1 MAEEQ
6 KSTIYNVRVT
16 AEDALKTLAE
26 LKLRS
31 QELRDQQKALG
42 KVTEENAQEYY
53 ALDNQIKAINSEA
66 NKYQKQIQNNIKL
79 QNQQEASLA
88 KLRTQLALD
97 NAEFAELGNSMKDAA
112 RKAELGKRIAETTEE
127 LKAQEEALG
136 DYRRSVGNYEKATDN
151 LKQELNDLTDTL
163 IRMAQAGDTSSASFK
178 EMVKRAGELKA
189 AEDTVNTAI
198 DQTGRGIDTL
208 VAVTDATSA
217 ITSVYGLWTTATQVL
232 GSENEELNAIMTK
245 MITII
250 TALSSLSSLQAALS
264 KTEATYRA
272 ASNLVQLVGINQTLA
287 ETKAI
292 AAKNAVQGTGNILT
306 KAAAAATWLWN
317 AALAANPVVL
327 VAAAVGGLMAGVVAL
342 TNAFNSNTETQERAT
357 RAMEAYNRAAE
368 ASTYVLDQIET
379 KRNTLSKAEEI
390 RGKREIENL
399 KANHATSEQIAEAQ
413 LKTANKLREIEMSAA
428 RQRQMAAMDEFD
440 SLKKVIAAKEEELNT
455 WSGSLNKYK
464 KAKKELDDLKGRYQE
479 LFRTIENEGAAVAN
493 LALETA
499 IANREAQQSI
509 ADKALEAQQSIADKA
524 LEVALKNSEA
534 MQKIREDDLR
544 FQTTFQST
552 SIAIRMEYERK
563 LYKAAQ
569 DGARERLALQKAHGK
584 ITNKEYQTAL
594 NAMARSDKQFY
605 ENQAKQLND
614 YLAGVRANILAV
626 ASGGT
631 VDMQIA
637 QVTQKYQDAMKELA
651 NIQSPQFVRGMSEE
665 EYQKEY
671 AAYEQFLVNRAE
683 LEKQIQQNLQDEIKK
698 IREDATKQQLDRFN
712 QVLNE
717 QYAEDLSKAADNE
730 RKKLELENEMIQKQ
744 IEARKAAGEKTY
756 EQEAQLRANN
766 LRLQQ
771 MDLDKELTQAELNH
785 KSKYEI
791 RKRYLEA
798 ELAAA
803 QGNEDAIAQIQL
815 EMAENEESLWEERI
829 EKLQEYAGIASSFA
843 TAFNDLAS
851 ALGERRAQEVEEQYS
866 REEQALA
873 NMYANGQITEAQYNE
888 KKIKMEKQKEK
899 ELAKIKREQAI
910 RERAMGSFEIGI
922 NTAISIMASA
932 KMGFPLAIPFIAAA
946 AALGAVQMAAL
957 WAAPLPKA
965 ARGKYIEGPSHAAG
979 GVHIEAEGGE
989 TIINKKSS
997 RMFLPL
1003 LSAINELGG
1012 GVPFTKVGSDG
1023 GYAIR
1028 SFAEASEPMNRLDME
1043 RAIQKAFGQVRVI
1056 ATIEDIRRE
1065 DANYVQIQGRANF

>member
-6 KSTIYNVRVT
+6 KNTIYNVRVT

-79 QNQQEASLA
+79 QNQQETSLS

-232 GSENEELNAIMTK
+232 GSENEELNATMTK

-292 AAKNAVQGTGNILT
+292 AAKNAVQGASNILT

-327 VAAAVGGLMAGVVAL
+327 VAAAVGGLVAGVVAL
-342 TNAFNSNTETQERAT
+342 KNAFNSNTEVQERAT

-379 KRNTLSKAEEI
+379 KQNTLSKAEEI

-455 WSGSLNKYK
+455 WSGSLAKYK

-479 LFRTIENEGAAVAN
+479 LFRTIENEGAAIAN

-499 IANREAQQSI
+499 IANREAQQAI
-509 ADKALEAQQSIADKA
+509 ADKALEAQQAIADKA

-552 SIAIRMEYERK
+552 NIAIRMEYEKK

-712 QVLNE
+712 QTLNE

-730 RKKLELENEMIQKQ
+730 RKKLELENEMLQKQ

-771 MDLDKELTQAELNH
+771 MDLDKELAQAELNH

-815 EMAENEESLWEERI
+815 EMAENEEALWEERI
-829 EKLQEYAGIASSFA
+829 EKLREYAEMASGFA
-843 TAFNDLAS
+843 NAFNDLAS

-888 KKIKMEKQKEK
+888 KKVKMEKQKEK
-899 ELAKIKREQAI
+899 ELAKIEREQAI

-1065 DANYVQIQGRANF
+1065 DANYVQIQDRANF

>member
-6 KSTIYNVRVT
+6 KNTIYNVRVT

-79 QNQQEASLA
+79 QNQQEASLS

-97 NAEFAELGNSMKDAA
+97 NAEFAELGNSMQDAA

-232 GSENEELNAIMTK
+232 GSENEELNATMTK

-292 AAKNAVQGTGNILT
+292 AAKNAVQGASNILT

-327 VAAAVGGLMAGVVAL
+327 VAAAVGGLVAGVVAL
-342 TNAFNSNTETQERAT
+342 MNAFNSNTEAQERAT

-413 LKTANKLREIEMSAA
+413 LKTANKLREIEGSAA

-455 WSGSLNKYK
+455 WSGSLAKYK
-464 KAKKELDDLKGRYQE
+464 EAKKELDDLKGRYQE
-479 LFRTIENEGAAVAN
+479 LFRTIENEGAAIAN

-499 IANREAQQSI
+499 IANREAQQ
-509 ADKALEAQQSIADKA
+509 AIADKA

-552 SIAIRMEYERK
+552 NIAIRMEYEK
-563 LYKAAQ
+563 KPLLKAAQ

-712 QVLNE
+712 QTLNE

-730 RKKLELENEMIQKQ
+730 REKLELENEMLQKQ

-771 MDLDKELTQAELNH
+771 MDLDKELAQAELNH

-829 EKLQEYAGIASSFA
+829 EKLQEYAEMASGFA
-843 TAFNDLAS
+843 NAFNDLAS
-851 ALGERRAQEVEEQYS
+851 ALGDRRAQEVEEQYS

-888 KKIKMEKQKEK
+888 KKVKMEKQKEK
-899 ELAKIKREQAI
+899 ELAKIEREQAI

-1065 DANYVQIQGRANF
+1065 DANYVQIQDRANF

>member
-6 KSTIYNVRVT
+6 KNTIYNVRVT

-79 QNQQEASLA
+79 QNQQEASLS

-189 AEDTVNTAI
+189 AGDTVNTAI

-232 GSENEELNAIMTK
+232 GSENEELNATMTK

-292 AAKNAVQGTGNILT
+292 AAKNAVQGASNILT

-327 VAAAVGGLMAGVVAL
+327 VAAAVGGLVAGVVAL
-342 TNAFNSNTETQERAT
+342 TNAFNSNTEAQERAT
-357 RAMEAYNRAAE
+357 RATEAYNRAAE

-413 LKTANKLREIEMSAA
+413 LKTANKLREIEVSAA
-428 RQRQMAAMDEFD
+428 RQRQMAATDEFD

-455 WSGSLNKYK
+455 WSGSLAKYK
-464 KAKKELDDLKGRYQE
+464 ESKKELDDLKGRYQE
-479 LFRTIENEGAAVAN
+479 LFRTIENEGAAIAN

-499 IANREAQQSI
+499 IANREAQQ
-509 ADKALEAQQSIADKA
+509 AIADKA

-544 FQTTFQST
+544 LQTTFQST
-552 SIAIRMEYERK
+552 NIAIRMEYEKK

-712 QVLNE
+712 QTLNE

-730 RKKLELENEMIQKQ
+730 RKKLELENEMLQKQ
-744 IEARKAAGEKTY
+744 IEARKAAGEKAY

-771 MDLDKELTQAELNH
+771 MDLDKELAQAELNH

-843 TAFNDLAS
+843 TAFNDLTS
-851 ALGERRAQEVEEQYS
+851 ALGDRRAQEVEEQYS

-888 KKIKMEKQKEK
+888 KKVKMEKQKEK
-899 ELAKIKREQAI
+899 ELAKIEREQAI

-1065 DANYVQIQGRANF
+1065 NANYVQIQDQANF

>member
-1 MAEEQ
+1 MAEGQ
-6 KSTIYNVRVT
+6 KNTIYNVSVT

-97 NAEFAELGNSMKDAA
+97 NAEFAELGNSMQDAA

-136 DYRRSVGNYEKATDN
+136 DYHRSVGNYEKATDN

-178 EMVKRAGELKA
+178 EMVQRAGELKA

-198 DQTGRGIDTL
+198 DQTGRGIGTL

-232 GSENEELNAIMTK
+232 GSENEELNATMSK

-292 AAKNAVQGTGNILT
+292 AAKNAVQGAGNILT

-327 VAAAVGGLMAGVVAL
+327 AAAAVGGLVAGVVAL
-342 TNAFNSNTETQERAT
+342 TNAFNSNREAQERAT

-368 ASTYVLDQIET
+368 ASAYVLDQTET
-379 KRNTLSKAEEI
+379 KRNSLSKAEEI
-390 RGKREIENL
+390 RSKREIENL
-399 KANHATSEQIAEAQ
+399 KANHATSEQIAKAQ
-413 LKTANKLREIEMSAA
+413 LETANKLREIEMSAA
-428 RQRQMAAMDEFD
+428 RERQTAAMREFD
-440 SLKKVIAAKEEELNT
+440 SLKKVIAAKEEELRT
-455 WSGSLNKYK
+455 WSGGSK
-464 KAKKELDDLKGRYQE
+464 KFKKTKKELDDLKGRYQE

-493 LALETA
+493 LTLDIT
-499 IANREAQQSI
+499 IANREAQQAI
-509 ADKALEAQQSIADKA
+509 ADKARETQQAIADKA

-544 FQTTFQST
+544 FQSTFQST
-552 SIAIRMEYERK
+552 SIATRMEYEKK

-651 NIQSPQFVRGMSEE
+651 NIQPPKFVRGMSEE

-683 LEKQIQQNLQDEIKK
+683 LEKQIQQNLQDEIAK
-698 IREDATKQQLDRFN
+698 IREDATKKQLDRFN
-712 QVLNE
+712 QTLNE

-730 RKKLELENEMIQKQ
+730 RKKLELENEMLQKQ

-756 EQEAQLRANN
+756 EQEAQVRANN

-771 MDLDKELTQAELNH
+771 MDLDKELAQAELNH

-829 EKLQEYAGIASSFA
+829 EKLREYAGIASSFA

-888 KKIKMEKQKEK
+888 KKIQMEKQKEK
-899 ELAKIKREQAI
+899 ELAKIEREQAI

-932 KMGFPLAIPFIAAA
+932 KKGFPLAIPFIAAA

-1043 RAIQKAFGQVRVI
+1043 TAIQKAFGQVRVI

-1065 DANYVQIQGRANF
+1065 DANYVQIQNRANF

>member
-6 KSTIYNVRVT
+6 KNTIYNVRVT

-79 QNQQEASLA
+79 QNQQEASLS

-232 GSENEELNAIMTK
+232 GSENEELNATMTK

-292 AAKNAVQGTGNILT
+292 AAKNAVQGASNILT

-327 VAAAVGGLMAGVVAL
+327 VAAAVGGLAAGVVAL
-342 TNAFNSNTETQERAT
+342 MNAFNSNTEAQERAT

-428 RQRQMAAMDEFD
+428 RQRRMAAMDEFD
-440 SLKKVIAAKEEELNT
+440 SLKKVIAAKEGELNT
-455 WSGSLNKYK
+455 WSGSLAKYK
-464 KAKKELDDLKGRYQE
+464 EAKKELDNLKGRYQE
-479 LFRTIENEGAAVAN
+479 LFRTIENEGAAIAN
-493 LALETA
+493 LALEIA
-499 IANREAQQSI
+499 IANREAQQ
-509 ADKALEAQQSIADKA
+509 AIADKA

-552 SIAIRMEYERK
+552 NIAIRMEYEKK

-594 NAMARSDKQFY
+594 NAMARADKQFY

-665 EYQKEY
+665 DYQKEY

-712 QVLNE
+712 QTLNE

-730 RKKLELENEMIQKQ
+730 REKLELENEMLQKQ

-771 MDLDKELTQAELNH
+771 MDLDKELAQAELNH

-815 EMAENEESLWEERI
+815 EMAENEEALWEERI
-829 EKLQEYAGIASSFA
+829 EKLREYAEMASGFA
-843 TAFNDLAS
+843 NAFNDLAS

-899 ELAKIKREQAI
+899 ELAKIEREQAI

-1065 DANYVQIQGRANF
+1065 NANYVQIQDRANF

>member
-1 MAEEQ
+1 MAEER
-6 KSTIYNVRVT
+6 KNTIYNVSVT

-53 ALDNQIKAINSEA
+53 VLDNQIKAINSEA

-97 NAEFAELGNSMKDAA
+97 NAEFAELGNSMQDAA

-136 DYRRSVGNYEKATDN
+136 DYHRSVGNYEKATDN

-163 IRMAQAGDTSSASFK
+163 VRMAQAGDTSSASFK
-178 EMVKRAGELKA
+178 EMVQRAGELKA

-198 DQTGRGIDTL
+198 DQTGRGIGTL

-232 GSENEELNAIMTK
+232 GSENEELNATMSK

-272 ASNLVQLVGINQTLA
+272 ASNLVQLVGINRTLA

-292 AAKNAVQGTGNILT
+292 AAKNAVQGAGNILT

-327 VAAAVGGLMAGVVAL
+327 AAAAVGGLVAGVVAL
-342 TNAFNSNTETQERAT
+342 TNVFNSNRKAQERAT

-368 ASTYVLDQIET
+368 ASAYVLDQTET
-379 KRNTLSKAEEI
+379 KRNSLSKAEEI

-399 KANHATSEQIAEAQ
+399 KANHATSEQIAKAQ

-440 SLKKVIAAKEEELNT
+440 SLKKVIAAKEEELRT
-455 WSGSLNKYK
+455 WSGRSKK
-464 KAKKELDDLKGRYQE
+464 FEKAKKELDDLKGRYQE

-493 LALETA
+493 LALEIA
-499 IANREAQQSI
+499 IANREAQQDI
-509 ADKALEAQQSIADKA
+509 ADKARETQQAIADKA

-544 FQTTFQST
+544 FQSTFQST
-552 SIAIRMEYERK
+552 SIATRMEYEKK

-569 DGARERLALQKAHGK
+569 DGARERLDLQKAHGK

-651 NIQSPQFVRGMSEE
+651 NIQPPRFVRGMSEE

-683 LEKQIQQNLQDEIKK
+683 LEKRIQQNLQDEITKV
-698 IREDATKQQLDRFN
+698 REDATKQQLDRFN
-712 QVLNE
+712 QTLNE

-730 RKKLELENEMIQKQ
+730 RKKLELENEMLQKQ

-756 EQEAQLRANN
+756 EQEAQIRANN

-771 MDLDKELTQAELNH
+771 MDLDKELAQAELNH

-888 KKIKMEKQKEK
+888 EKIKMEKQKEK
-899 ELAKIKREQAI
+899 ELAKIERDQAI

-922 NTAISIMASA
+922 NTAIAIMASA
-932 KMGFPLAIPFIAAA
+932 KKGFPLAIPFIAAA

-1003 LSAINELGG
+1003 LSDINELGG

-1043 RAIQKAFGQVRVI
+1043 KAIQKAFGQVRVI
-1056 ATIEDIRRE
+1056 ATIEDIRRG
-1065 DANYVQIQGRANF
+1065 DANYVQIQDRANF

>member
-1 MAEEQ
+1 MAEGQ
-6 KSTIYNVRVT
+6 KNTIYNVSVT

-97 NAEFAELGNSMKDAA
+97 NAEFAELGNSMQDAA

-136 DYRRSVGNYEKATDN
+136 DYHRSVGNYAKATDN

-178 EMVKRAGELKA
+178 EMVQRAGELKA

-198 DQTGRGIDTL
+198 DQTGRGIGTL

-232 GSENEELNAIMTK
+232 GSENEELNATMSK

-292 AAKNAVQGTGNILT
+292 AAKNAVQGAGNILT

-327 VAAAVGGLMAGVVAL
+327 AAAAVGGLVAGVVAL
-342 TNAFNSNTETQERAT
+342 TNVFNSNREAQERAT

-368 ASTYVLDQIET
+368 ASAYVLDQIET
-379 KRNTLSKAEEI
+379 KRNSLSKAEEI

-399 KANHATSEQIAEAQ
+399 KANHATSEQIAKAQ

-440 SLKKVIAAKEEELNT
+440 SLKKVIAAKEEELRT
-455 WSGSLNKYK
+455 WSGSSKKFK

-479 LFRTIENEGAAVAN
+479 LFRTIEDGGAAVAN
-493 LALETA
+493 LALEIA
-499 IANREAQQSI
+499 IANREAQQAI
-509 ADKALEAQQSIADKA
+509 ADKARETQQAIADKA

-544 FQTTFQST
+544 FQSTFQST
-552 SIAIRMEYERK
+552 SIATRMEYEKK

-594 NAMARSDKQFY
+594 NVMARSDKQFY

-614 YLAGVRANILAV
+614 YLAGARANILAV

-651 NIQSPQFVRGMSEE
+651 NIQPPKFVRGMSEE

-683 LEKQIQQNLQDEIKK
+683 LEKRIQQNLQDEITK
-698 IREDATKQQLDRFN
+698 IRGDATKQQLDRFN
-712 QVLNE
+712 QTLNE

-730 RKKLELENEMIQKQ
+730 RKKLELENEMLQKQ

-756 EQEAQLRANN
+756 EQEAQIRANN

-771 MDLDKELTQAELNH
+771 MDLDKELAQAELNH
-785 KSKYEI
+785 KSKYET

-815 EMAENEESLWEERI
+815 GMAENEESLWEERI
-829 EKLQEYAGIASSFA
+829 EKLREYAGIASSFA

-888 KKIKMEKQKEK
+888 EKIKMEEQKEK
-899 ELAKIKREQAI
+899 ELAKIERGQAI

-932 KMGFPLAIPFIAAA
+932 KKGFPLAIPFIAAA
-946 AALGAVQMAAL
+946 AALGAAQMAAL

-1028 SFAEASEPMNRLDME
+1028 SFAEASEPMSRLDME

-1056 ATIEDIRRE
+1056 ATIEDIRRG
-1065 DANYVQIQGRANF
+1065 DANYVQIQNRANF

>member
-6 KSTIYNVRVT
+6 KNTIYNVRVT

-97 NAEFAELGNSMKDAA
+97 NAEFAELGNSMQDAA

-232 GSENEELNAIMTK
+232 GSENEELNATMTK

-292 AAKNAVQGTGNILT
+292 AAKNAVQGAGNILT

-327 VAAAVGGLMAGVVAL
+327 VAAAVGGLVAGVVAL
-342 TNAFNSNTETQERAT
+342 TNAFNSNTEAQERAT

-413 LKTANKLREIEMSAA
+413 LKTANKLREIEASAA

-455 WSGSLNKYK
+455 WSGSLDKYK
-464 KAKKELDDLKGRYQE
+464 EAKKELDDLKGRYQE

-499 IANREAQQSI
+499 IANREAR
-509 ADKALEAQQSIADKA
+509 QSIADKA

-651 NIQSPQFVRGMSEE
+651 NIQPPQFVRGMSEE

-730 RKKLELENEMIQKQ
+730 RKKLELENEMLQKQ

-771 MDLDKELTQAELNH
+771 MDLDKELAQAELNH

-815 EMAENEESLWEERI
+815 EMAENEEALWEERI
-829 EKLQEYAGIASSFA
+829 EKLQEYAEMASGFA

-899 ELAKIKREQAI
+899 ELAKIERGQAI

-1065 DANYVQIQGRANF
+1065 DANYVQIQDRANF

>member
-6 KSTIYNVRVT
+6 KNTIYNVRVT

-79 QNQQEASLA
+79 QNQQEASLS

-136 DYRRSVGNYEKATDN
+136 DYRRSVGNYEKATEN
-151 LKQELNDLTDTL
+151 LKQELSDLTQTL
-163 IRMAQAGDTSSASFK
+163 IQMAQSGDTSSETFK
-178 EMVKRAGELKA
+178 EMIKRAGELKG
-189 AEDTVNTAI
+189 AEDLVNTAI
-198 DQTGRGIDTL
+198 SNVGKGTETIQ
-208 VAVTDATSA
+208 AVTSATSA
-217 ITSVYGLWTTATQVL
+217 LTSVWGLWTTATQVL
-232 GSENEELNAIMTK
+232 GSENEELNATVTK

-292 AAKNAVQGTGNILT
+292 AAKNAVQGASNILT

-327 VAAAVGGLMAGVVAL
+327 VAAAVGGLVAGVVAL
-342 TNAFNSNTETQERAT
+342 TNAFNSNTEVQERAT
-357 RAMEAYNRAAE
+357 RAMEAYNRSAE
-368 ASTYVLDQIET
+368 ASAYVLDQIET

-455 WSGSLNKYK
+455 WSGSSAKYK

-479 LFRTIENEGAAVAN
+479 LFRTIENEGAAIAN
-493 LALETA
+493 LDLEIA
-499 IANREAQQSI
+499 IATRETQQAI
-509 ADKALEAQQSIADKA
+509 ADKTLEAADKA

-544 FQTTFQST
+544 LQTTFQST
-552 SIAIRMEYERK
+552 NIAIRMEYEKK

-614 YLAGVRANILAV
+614 YLAGVRSNILAV

-683 LEKQIQQNLQDEIKK
+683 LEKQIQQNLQDKIKK

-712 QVLNE
+712 QTLNE

-730 RKKLELENEMIQKQ
+730 REKLELENEMLQKQ

-771 MDLDKELTQAELNH
+771 MDLDKELAQAELNH

-815 EMAENEESLWEERI
+815 EMAENEEALWEERI
-829 EKLQEYAGIASSFA
+829 EKLREYAEMASGFA
-843 TAFNDLAS
+843 NAFNDLAS

-888 KKIKMEKQKEK
+888 KKVKMEKQKEK
-899 ELAKIKREQAI
+899 ELAKIEREQAI

-1065 DANYVQIQGRANF
+1065 DANYMQIQDRANF

>member
-6 KSTIYNVRVT
+6 KNTIYNVRVT

-66 NKYQKQIQNNIKL
+66 NKYQKKIQNNIKL
-79 QNQQEASLA
+79 QNQQEASLS

-198 DQTGRGIDTL
+198 DQTGRGINTL
-208 VAVTDATSA
+208 AAVTDATSA

-232 GSENEELNAIMTK
+232 GSENEELNATMTK

-292 AAKNAVQGTGNILT
+292 AAKNAVQGASNILT

-327 VAAAVGGLMAGVVAL
+327 VAAAVGGLVAGVVAL
-342 TNAFNSNTETQERAT
+342 TNAFNSNTEVQERAT

-455 WSGSLNKYK
+455 WSGSLAEYK
-464 KAKKELDDLKGRYQE
+464 EAKKELDDLKGRYQE
-479 LFRTIENEGAAVAN
+479 LFRTVENEGAAIAN
-493 LALETA
+493 LALEIT
-499 IANREAQQSI
+499 IANREAR
-509 ADKALEAQQSIADKA
+509 EAQQAIADKA

-544 FQTTFQST
+544 LQTTFQST
-552 SIAIRMEYERK
+552 NIAIRMEYEKK

-614 YLAGVRANILAV
+614 YLAEVRTNILAV

-712 QVLNE
+712 QTLNE

-730 RKKLELENEMIQKQ
+730 REKLEIENEMLQKQ
-744 IEARKAAGEKTY
+744 IEARKAAGEKFY

-771 MDLDKELTQAELNH
+771 MDLDKELAQAELNH

-829 EKLQEYAGIASSFA
+829 EKLQEYAEMASGFA
-843 TAFNDLAS
+843 NAFNDLAS

-888 KKIKMEKQKEK
+888 KKVKLEKQKEK
-899 ELAKIKREQAI
+899 ELAKIEREQAI

-1065 DANYVQIQGRANF
+1065 DANYVQIQDRANF

>member
-79 QNQQEASLA
+79 QNQQEASLN

-97 NAEFAELGNSMKDAA
+97 NAEFAELGNSMQDAA

-292 AAKNAVQGTGNILT
+292 AAKNAVQGAGNILT

-317 AALAANPVVL
+317 AAANPVVL

-342 TNAFNSNTETQERAT
+342 TNAFNSNTEAQERAT
-357 RAMEAYNRAAE
+357 RAMEAYNRVAE

-379 KRNTLSKAEEI
+379 KRNSLSKAEEI

-455 WSGSLNKYK
+455 WSGSLDKYK
-464 KAKKELDDLKGRYQE
+464 EAKKELDDLKGRYQE

-499 IANREAQQSI
+499 IANREAQQ
-509 ADKALEAQQSIADKA
+509 AIADKA

-651 NIQSPQFVRGMSEE
+651 NIQPPQFVRGMSEE

-712 QVLNE
+712 QALNE

-730 RKKLELENEMIQKQ
+730 RKKLELENEMLQKQ
-744 IEARKAAGEKTY
+744 IEARKAAEEKTY
-756 EQEAQLRANN
+756 EQETQLRANN

-771 MDLDKELTQAELNH
+771 MDLNKELAQAELNH

-798 ELAAA
+798 ELAAV

-899 ELAKIKREQAI
+899 ELAKIEREQAI

-1028 SFAEASEPMNRLDME
+1028 SFAEASEPMSRLDME

-1065 DANYVQIQGRANF
+1065 DANYVQIQDRANF

>member
-1 MAEEQ
+1 
-6 KSTIYNVRVT
+6 
-16 AEDALKTLAE
+16 
-26 LKLRS
+26 
-31 QELRDQQKALG
+31 
-42 KVTEENAQEYY
+42 
-53 ALDNQIKAINSEA
+53 
-66 NKYQKQIQNNIKL
+66 
-79 QNQQEASLA
+79 
-88 KLRTQLALD
+88 
-97 NAEFAELGNSMKDAA
+97 
-112 RKAELGKRIAETTEE
+112 
-127 LKAQEEALG
+127 
-136 DYRRSVGNYEKATDN
+136 
-151 LKQELNDLTDTL
+151 
-163 IRMAQAGDTSSASFK
+163 
-178 EMVKRAGELKA
+178 
-189 AEDTVNTAI
+189 
-198 DQTGRGIDTL
+198 
-208 VAVTDATSA
+208 
-217 ITSVYGLWTTATQVL
+217 
-232 GSENEELNAIMTK
+232 
-245 MITII
+245 
-250 TALSSLSSLQAALS
+250 
-264 KTEATYRA
+264 
-272 ASNLVQLVGINQTLA
+272 
-287 ETKAI
+287 
-292 AAKNAVQGTGNILT
+292 
-306 KAAAAATWLWN
+306 
-317 AALAANPVVL
+317 
-327 VAAAVGGLMAGVVAL
+327 
-342 TNAFNSNTETQERAT
+342 
-357 RAMEAYNRAAE
+357 
-368 ASTYVLDQIET
+368 
-379 KRNTLSKAEEI
+379 
-390 RGKREIENL
+390 
-399 KANHATSEQIAEAQ
+399 
-413 LKTANKLREIEMSAA
+413 
-428 RQRQMAAMDEFD
+428 
-440 SLKKVIAAKEEELNT
+440 
-455 WSGSLNKYK
+455 
-464 KAKKELDDLKGRYQE
+464 
-479 LFRTIENEGAAVAN
+479 
-493 LALETA
+493 
-499 IANREAQQSI
+499 
-509 ADKALEAQQSIADKA
+509 
-524 LEVALKNSEA
+524 
-534 MQKIREDDLR
+534 
-544 FQTTFQST
+544 
-552 SIAIRMEYERK
+552 
-563 LYKAAQ
+563 
-569 DGARERLALQKAHGK
+569 
-584 ITNKEYQTAL
+584 
-594 NAMARSDKQFY
+594 MARSDKQFY

-730 RKKLELENEMIQKQ
+730 RKKLELENEMLQKQ

-771 MDLDKELTQAELNH
+771 MDLDKELAQAELNH
-785 KSKYEI
+785 KSKYGI

-851 ALGERRAQEVEEQYS
+851 ALGKRRAQEVEEQYS

-899 ELAKIKREQAI
+899 ELAKIEREQAI

-997 RMFLPL
+997 RLFLPL

-1065 DANYVQIQGRANF
+1065 DANYVQIQDRANF

>member
-1 MAEEQ
+1 
-6 KSTIYNVRVT
+6 
-16 AEDALKTLAE
+16 
-26 LKLRS
+26 
-31 QELRDQQKALG
+31 
-42 KVTEENAQEYY
+42 
-53 ALDNQIKAINSEA
+53 
-66 NKYQKQIQNNIKL
+66 
-79 QNQQEASLA
+79 
-88 KLRTQLALD
+88 
-97 NAEFAELGNSMKDAA
+97 
-112 RKAELGKRIAETTEE
+112 
-127 LKAQEEALG
+127 
-136 DYRRSVGNYEKATDN
+136 
-151 LKQELNDLTDTL
+151 
-163 IRMAQAGDTSSASFK
+163 
-178 EMVKRAGELKA
+178 
-189 AEDTVNTAI
+189 
-198 DQTGRGIDTL
+198 
-208 VAVTDATSA
+208 
-217 ITSVYGLWTTATQVL
+217 
-232 GSENEELNAIMTK
+232 
-245 MITII
+245 
-250 TALSSLSSLQAALS
+250 
-264 KTEATYRA
+264 
-272 ASNLVQLVGINQTLA
+272 
-287 ETKAI
+287 
-292 AAKNAVQGTGNILT
+292 
-306 KAAAAATWLWN
+306 
-317 AALAANPVVL
+317 
-327 VAAAVGGLMAGVVAL
+327 
-342 TNAFNSNTETQERAT
+342 
-357 RAMEAYNRAAE
+357 
-368 ASTYVLDQIET
+368 
-379 KRNTLSKAEEI
+379 
-390 RGKREIENL
+390 
-399 KANHATSEQIAEAQ
+399 
-413 LKTANKLREIEMSAA
+413 
-428 RQRQMAAMDEFD
+428 
-440 SLKKVIAAKEEELNT
+440 
-455 WSGSLNKYK
+455 
-464 KAKKELDDLKGRYQE
+464 
-479 LFRTIENEGAAVAN
+479 
-493 LALETA
+493 
-499 IANREAQQSI
+499 
-509 ADKALEAQQSIADKA
+509 
-524 LEVALKNSEA
+524 
-534 MQKIREDDLR
+534 
-544 FQTTFQST
+544 
-552 SIAIRMEYERK
+552 
-563 LYKAAQ
+563 
-569 DGARERLALQKAHGK
+569 
-584 ITNKEYQTAL
+584 
-594 NAMARSDKQFY
+594 MARSDKQFY

-651 NIQSPQFVRGMSEE
+651 NIQPPQFVRGMSEE

-730 RKKLELENEMIQKQ
+730 RKKLELENEMLQKQ

-815 EMAENEESLWEERI
+815 EMAENEEALWEERI
-829 EKLQEYAGIASSFA
+829 EKLQEYAEMASGFA
-843 TAFNDLAS
+843 NAFNDLAN
-851 ALGERRAQEVEEQYS
+851 ALGERRVQEVEEQYS

-899 ELAKIKREQAI
+899 ELAKIEREQAI

-989 TIINKKSS
+989 AIINKKSS

-1023 GYAIR
+1023 GYALR
-1028 SFAEASEPMNRLDME
+1028 SFAETPEPMHRLDME

-1065 DANYVQIQGRANF
+1065 DANYVQIQDRANF

>member
-6 KSTIYNVRVT
+6 KNTIYNVRVT

-79 QNQQEASLA
+79 QNQQEASLS
-88 KLRTQLALD
+88 KLRTQLSLD

-232 GSENEELNAIMTK
+232 GSENEELNATMTK

-292 AAKNAVQGTGNILT
+292 AAKNAAQGTGNILT

-327 VAAAVGGLMAGVVAL
+327 VAAAVGGLVAGVVAL
-342 TNAFNSNTETQERAT
+342 TNVFNSNTEAQERAT
-357 RAMEAYNRAAE
+357 RAMDAYNRAAE

-428 RQRQMAAMDEFD
+428 RQRQMAARDEFD

-455 WSGSLNKYK
+455 WSGSSAKYK
-464 KAKKELDDLKGRYQE
+464 EAKKELDDLKGRYQE
-479 LFRTIENEGAAVAN
+479 LFRTIENEGAAIAN

-499 IANREAQQSI
+499 IANREAQQAI
-509 ADKALEAQQSIADKA
+509 ADKALEAQQAIADKA

-544 FQTTFQST
+544 LQTTFQST
-552 SIAIRMEYERK
+552 NIAIRMEYEKK

-594 NAMARSDKQFY
+594 NALARSDKQFY

-614 YLAGVRANILAV
+614 YLAGVRSNILAV

-712 QVLNE
+712 QTLNE

-730 RKKLELENEMIQKQ
+730 REKLELENEMLQKQ
-744 IEARKAAGEKTY
+744 IEARKAAGEKSY

-771 MDLDKELTQAELNH
+771 MDLDKELAQAELNH

-829 EKLQEYAGIASSFA
+829 EKLREYAGIASSFA

-888 KKIKMEKQKEK
+888 KKVKMEKQKEK
-899 ELAKIKREQAI
+899 ELAKIEREQAI

-1065 DANYVQIQGRANF
+1065 DANYVQIQDRANF

>member
-6 KSTIYNVRVT
+6 KSTIYNVKVT

-97 NAEFAELGNSMKDAA
+97 NAEFAELGNSMQDAA

-232 GSENEELNAIMTK
+232 GSENEELNATMTK

-292 AAKNAVQGTGNILT
+292 AAKNAVQGAGNILT

-327 VAAAVGGLMAGVVAL
+327 VAAAVGGLVAGVVAL
-342 TNAFNSNTETQERAT
+342 TNAFNSNTEAQERAT

-455 WSGSLNKYK
+455 WSGSLDKYK
-464 KAKKELDDLKGRYQE
+464 EAKKELDDLKGRYQE

-499 IANREAQQSI
+499 IANREAQQ
-509 ADKALEAQQSIADKA
+509 AIADKA

-544 FQTTFQST
+544 FQSTFQST
-552 SIAIRMEYERK
+552 SIAIRMEYEKK

-651 NIQSPQFVRGMSEE
+651 NIQPPQFVRGMSEE

-712 QVLNE
+712 QTLNE

-730 RKKLELENEMIQKQ
+730 RKKLELENEMLQKQ

-771 MDLDKELTQAELNH
+771 MDLDKELAQAELNH

-791 RKRYLEA
+791 RKKYLEA

-815 EMAENEESLWEERI
+815 EMAENEEALWEERI
-829 EKLQEYAGIASSFA
+829 EKLQEYAEMASGFA
-843 TAFNDLAS
+843 NAFNDLAS
-851 ALGERRAQEVEEQYS
+851 ALGERRVQEVEEQYS

-899 ELAKIKREQAI
+899 ELAKIEREQAI
-910 RERAMGSFEIGI
+910 RERTMGSFEIGI

-965 ARGKYIEGPSHAAG
+965 ARGKHIEGPSHAAG

-1023 GYAIR
+1023 GYALR
-1028 SFAEASEPMNRLDME
+1028 SFAETSEPMNRLDME

-1065 DANYVQIQGRANF
+1065 DANYVQIQDRANF

>member
-6 KSTIYNVRVT
+6 KSTIYNVKVT

-327 VAAAVGGLMAGVVAL
+327 VAAAVGGLVAGVVAL
-342 TNAFNSNTETQERAT
+342 TNAFNSNTEVQERAT

-455 WSGSLNKYK
+455 WSGSLKKYK
-464 KAKKELDDLKGRYQE
+464 EAKKELDDLKGRYQE

-509 ADKALEAQQSIADKA
+509 ADKALEAQQSIANKA

-730 RKKLELENEMIQKQ
+730 RKKLELENEMLQKQ

-771 MDLDKELTQAELNH
+771 MDLDKELAQAELNH

-899 ELAKIKREQAI
+899 ELAKIEREQAI

-1065 DANYVQIQGRANF
+1065 DANYVQIQDRANF

>member
-6 KSTIYNVRVT
+6 KNTIYNVRVT

-97 NAEFAELGNSMKDAA
+97 NAEFAELGNSMQDAA

-163 IRMAQAGDTSSASFK
+163 IRMAQSGDTSSEAFK
-178 EMVKRAGELKA
+178 EMVKR
-189 AEDTVNTAI
+189 AI
-198 DQTGRGIDTL
+198 DQTGRGINTL
-208 VAVTDATSA
+208 VAVTDAISA

-232 GSENEELNAIMTK
+232 GSENEELNATMTK

-292 AAKNAVQGTGNILT
+292 AAKNAVQGAGNILT

-327 VAAAVGGLMAGVVAL
+327 VAAAVVGLVAGVVAL
-342 TNAFNSNTETQERAT
+342 MNAFNRNTEAQERAT

-455 WSGSLNKYK
+455 WSGSLDKYK
-464 KAKKELDDLKGRYQE
+464 EAKKELDDLKGRYQE

-499 IANREAQQSI
+499 IANREAQQ
-509 ADKALEAQQSIADKA
+509 AIADKA

-552 SIAIRMEYERK
+552 SIAIRMEYEKK

-651 NIQSPQFVRGMSEE
+651 NIQPPQFVRGMSEE

-712 QVLNE
+712 QALDE

-730 RKKLELENEMIQKQ
+730 RKKLELENEMLEKQ

-771 MDLDKELTQAELNH
+771 MDLDKELAQAELNH

-815 EMAENEESLWEERI
+815 EMAENEEALWEERI
-829 EKLQEYAGIASSFA
+829 EKLREYAEMASGFA
-843 TAFNDLAS
+843 NAFNDLAS

-899 ELAKIKREQAI
+899 ELAKIEREQAI

-946 AALGAVQMAAL
+946 AALGAVQLAAL

-1065 DANYVQIQGRANF
+1065 DANYVQIQDRANF

>member
-6 KSTIYNVRVT
+6 KNTIYNVRVT

-208 VAVTDATSA
+208 AAVTDATSA

-232 GSENEELNAIMTK
+232 GSENEELNATMTK

-292 AAKNAVQGTGNILT
+292 AAKNAVQGASNILT

-327 VAAAVGGLMAGVVAL
+327 VAAAVGGLVAGVVAL
-342 TNAFNSNTETQERAT
+342 TNTFNSNTEVQERAT

-368 ASTYVLDQIET
+368 ASTYVLDQTET

-455 WSGSLNKYK
+455 WSGSLAKYK
-464 KAKKELDDLKGRYQE
+464 EAKKELDDLKGRYQE
-479 LFRTIENEGAAVAN
+479 LFRTIENEGAAIAN

-499 IANREAQQSI
+499 IANREAQQ
-509 ADKALEAQQSIADKA
+509 AIADKA

-544 FQTTFQST
+544 LQTTFQST
-552 SIAIRMEYERK
+552 NIAIRMEYEKK

-637 QVTQKYQDAMKELA
+637 QATQKYQDAMKELA

-712 QVLNE
+712 QTLNE

-730 RKKLELENEMIQKQ
+730 REKLELENEMLQKQ
-744 IEARKAAGEKTY
+744 IEARKAAGEKIY

-771 MDLDKELTQAELNH
+771 MDLDKELAQAELNH

-815 EMAENEESLWEERI
+815 EMAENEEALWEERI
-829 EKLQEYAGIASSFA
+829 EKLREYAEMASGFA
-843 TAFNDLAS
+843 NAFNDLAS

-888 KKIKMEKQKEK
+888 KKVKMEKQKEK
-899 ELAKIKREQAI
+899 ELAKIEREQAI

-1065 DANYVQIQGRANF
+1065 DANYVQIQDRANF

>member
-6 KSTIYNVRVT
+6 KNTIYNVRVT

-79 QNQQEASLA
+79 QNQQEASLS
-88 KLRTQLALD
+88 KLRTQLSLD

-232 GSENEELNAIMTK
+232 GSENEELNATMTK

-292 AAKNAVQGTGNILT
+292 AAKNAAQGTGNILT

-327 VAAAVGGLMAGVVAL
+327 VAAAVGGLVAGVVAL
-342 TNAFNSNTETQERAT
+342 TNVFNSNTEAQERAT

-428 RQRQMAAMDEFD
+428 RQRQMAARDEFD

-455 WSGSLNKYK
+455 WSGSSAKYK
-464 KAKKELDDLKGRYQE
+464 EAKKELDDLKGRYQE
-479 LFRTIENEGAAVAN
+479 LFRTIENEGAAIAN

-499 IANREAQQSI
+499 IANREAQQAI
-509 ADKALEAQQSIADKA
+509 ADKALEAQQAIADKA

-544 FQTTFQST
+544 LQTTFQST
-552 SIAIRMEYERK
+552 NIAIRMEYEKK

-594 NAMARSDKQFY
+594 NALARSDKQFY

-614 YLAGVRANILAV
+614 YLAGVRSNILAV

-712 QVLNE
+712 QTLNE

-730 RKKLELENEMIQKQ
+730 REKLELENEMLQKQ
-744 IEARKAAGEKTY
+744 IEARKAAGEKSY

-771 MDLDKELTQAELNH
+771 MDLDKELAQAELNH

-829 EKLQEYAGIASSFA
+829 EKLREYAGIASSFA

-888 KKIKMEKQKEK
+888 KKVKMEKQKEK
-899 ELAKIKREQAI
+899 ELAKIEREQAI

-1065 DANYVQIQGRANF
+1065 DANYVQIQDRANF

>member
-6 KSTIYNVRVT
+6 KNTIYNVRVT

-79 QNQQEASLA
+79 QNQQEASLS

-163 IRMAQAGDTSSASFK
+163 IRMAQAGDTNSASFK

-327 VAAAVGGLMAGVVAL
+327 VAAAVGGLVAGVVAL
-342 TNAFNSNTETQERAT
+342 TNAFNSNTEVQARAT
-357 RAMEAYNRAAE
+357 RAMEAYNRAAK

-413 LKTANKLREIEMSAA
+413 LKTANKLREIEMNAA

-479 LFRTIENEGAAVAN
+479 LFRTIENEGAAVDN

-499 IANREAQQSI
+499 IAKREAQQSI

-843 TAFNDLAS
+843 TAFNNLAS

-1056 ATIEDIRRE
+1056 ATIEDIRKE
-1065 DANYVQIQGRANF
+1065 DANYVQIQNRANF

>member
-79 QNQQEASLA
+79 QNQQEASLN

-97 NAEFAELGNSMKDAA
+97 NAEFAELGNSMQDAA

-232 GSENEELNAIMTK
+232 GSENEELNATMTK

-292 AAKNAVQGTGNILT
+292 AAKNAVQGAGNILT

-327 VAAAVGGLMAGVVAL
+327 VAAAVGGLVAGVVAL
-342 TNAFNSNTETQERAT
+342 TSAFNSNTEAQERAT

-413 LKTANKLREIEMSAA
+413 LKTANKLREIEMNAA

-440 SLKKVIAAKEEELNT
+440 SLKRVIAAKEEELNT
-455 WSGSLNKYK
+455 WSGSLDKYK
-464 KAKKELDDLKGRYQE
+464 EAKKELDDLKGRYQE

-499 IANREAQQSI
+499 IANREAQQ
-509 ADKALEAQQSIADKA
+509 AIADKA

-552 SIAIRMEYERK
+552 SIAIRMEYEGK

-651 NIQSPQFVRGMSEE
+651 NIQPPQFVRGMSEE

-683 LEKQIQQNLQDEIKK
+683 LEKQIQQNLRDEIKK

-712 QVLNE
+712 QALNE

-730 RKKLELENEMIQKQ
+730 RKKLELENEMLQKQ

-771 MDLDKELTQAELNH
+771 MDLDKELAQAELNH

-815 EMAENEESLWEERI
+815 EMAENEEALWEERI
-829 EKLQEYAGIASSFA
+829 EKLQEYAEMASGFA
-843 TAFNDLAS
+843 NAFNDLAN
-851 ALGERRAQEVEEQYS
+851 ALGERRVQEVEEQYS

-899 ELAKIKREQAI
+899 ELAKIEREQAI

-932 KMGFPLAIPFIAAA
+932 KMGFPMAIPFIAAA
-946 AALGAVQMAAL
+946 AALGTVQMAAL

-1023 GYAIR
+1023 GYALR
-1028 SFAEASEPMNRLDME
+1028 SFAETPEPMNRLDME

>member
-1 MAEEQ
+1 
-6 KSTIYNVRVT
+6 
-16 AEDALKTLAE
+16 
-26 LKLRS
+26 
-31 QELRDQQKALG
+31 
-42 KVTEENAQEYY
+42 
-53 ALDNQIKAINSEA
+53 
-66 NKYQKQIQNNIKL
+66 
-79 QNQQEASLA
+79 
-88 KLRTQLALD
+88 
-97 NAEFAELGNSMKDAA
+97 
-112 RKAELGKRIAETTEE
+112 
-127 LKAQEEALG
+127 
-136 DYRRSVGNYEKATDN
+136 
-151 LKQELNDLTDTL
+151 
-163 IRMAQAGDTSSASFK
+163 
-178 EMVKRAGELKA
+178 
-189 AEDTVNTAI
+189 
-198 DQTGRGIDTL
+198 
-208 VAVTDATSA
+208 
-217 ITSVYGLWTTATQVL
+217 
-232 GSENEELNAIMTK
+232 
-245 MITII
+245 
-250 TALSSLSSLQAALS
+250 
-264 KTEATYRA
+264 
-272 ASNLVQLVGINQTLA
+272 
-287 ETKAI
+287 
-292 AAKNAVQGTGNILT
+292 
-306 KAAAAATWLWN
+306 
-317 AALAANPVVL
+317 
-327 VAAAVGGLMAGVVAL
+327 
-342 TNAFNSNTETQERAT
+342 
-357 RAMEAYNRAAE
+357 
-368 ASTYVLDQIET
+368 
-379 KRNTLSKAEEI
+379 
-390 RGKREIENL
+390 
-399 KANHATSEQIAEAQ
+399 
-413 LKTANKLREIEMSAA
+413 
-428 RQRQMAAMDEFD
+428 
-440 SLKKVIAAKEEELNT
+440 
-455 WSGSLNKYK
+455 
-464 KAKKELDDLKGRYQE
+464 
-479 LFRTIENEGAAVAN
+479 
-493 LALETA
+493 
-499 IANREAQQSI
+499 
-509 ADKALEAQQSIADKA
+509 
-524 LEVALKNSEA
+524 
-534 MQKIREDDLR
+534 
-544 FQTTFQST
+544 
-552 SIAIRMEYERK
+552 
-563 LYKAAQ
+563 
-569 DGARERLALQKAHGK
+569 
-584 ITNKEYQTAL
+584 
-594 NAMARSDKQFY
+594 
-605 ENQAKQLND
+605 
-614 YLAGVRANILAV
+614 
-626 ASGGT
+626 
-631 VDMQIA
+631 MQIA

-651 NIQSPQFVRGMSEE
+651 NIQPPQFVRGMSEE

-730 RKKLELENEMIQKQ
+730 RKKLELENEMLQKQ

-771 MDLDKELTQAELNH
+771 MDLDKELAQAELNH

-815 EMAENEESLWEERI
+815 AMAENEESLWEERI
-829 EKLQEYAGIASSFA
+829 EKLREYAEMASGFA
-843 TAFNDLAS
+843 NAFNDLAS
-851 ALGERRAQEVEEQYS
+851 ALGERRVQEVEEQYS

-899 ELAKIKREQAI
+899 ELAKIEREQAI

-1023 GYAIR
+1023 GYALR
-1028 SFAEASEPMNRLDME
+1028 SFAETSEPMNRLDME

-1065 DANYVQIQGRANF
+1065 DANYVQIQDRANF